1 MKLRAAIIGIL
12 ACSSAA
18 RPDEPAIL
26 AGLRDFF
33 AAASAEQRR
42 EAARRIETDPAYDR
56 ASIRRWLHAAGLFEP
71 IAAGVHSL
79 SVPLGGGAARSVRVR
94 IPSGY
99 DAGQP
104 YPLIYT
110 LHGTSGD
117 GDSIIGYVER
127 LLGERVEQYVVAAP
141 TGYEDVVIHQARWP
155 PTGEHPAALLAIK
168 RFAHI
173 DSDRVY
179 LTGYS
184 RGGHAS
190 WTLAMLY
197 ADEFAG
203 AMPIAGTFLLEQI
216 DGLWDQFLPNARQLP
231 ILAVWGK
238 DDRLDSAGARS
249 AHGGIAGLN
258 GKLVNVARDLG
269 LPLTPVEL
277 EGKGHADIAPPAA
290 ELDRLLAAR
299 RVHFPARVA
308 HAFRHIG
315 QASAYWL
322 EGHEWTGPQWTDR
335 PPVLEFQ
342 PGEHDWDDQH
352 VRNAS
357 VRAFRRLLGELE
369 GEISGQTL
377 RVRRNKVRELT
388 VWFGDGM
395 INWDEPV
402 ALLVGGKKEF
412 EGALR
417 PDLFVCLTQAER
429 TRDFERLRWAG
440 LRVRTGSR
448 TQVVTGETEFA
459 QTQAP
464 RVPGGKE

>member
-1 MKLRAAIIGIL
+1 MKLHAALLAIL

-18 RPDEPAIL
+18 RSDETAIL
-26 AGLRDFF
+26 AALREFF
-33 AAASAEQRR
+33 AVDSAAQRR
-42 EAARRIETDPAYDR
+42 DVARRIETDPAYDR
-56 ASIRRWLHAAGLFEP
+56 TRVSRWLHAAGLYEP
-71 IAAGVHSL
+71 VAAGVHTL
-79 SVPLGGGAARSVRVR
+79 SVPLAGGATRAVRVR

-99 DAGQP
+99 DASRP
-104 YPLIYT
+104 YPLIYA

-117 GDSIIGYVER
+117 GDSIIAYVER
-127 LLGERVEQYVVAAP
+127 LLGERVEQFVVAAP
-141 TGYEDVVIHQARWP
+141 TGYEDVVIHQSRWP
-155 PTGEHPAALLAIK
+155 PTGEHRSALLAIR

-190 WTLAMLY
+190 WTLATLY

-216 DGLWDQFLPNARQLP
+216 DGLWDQFLPNARHLP

-238 DDRLDSAGARS
+238 DDRSDSAGARS
-249 AHGGIAGLN
+249 AHGGITGLN
-258 GKLVNVARDLG
+258 SRLVNVARDLG

-277 EGKGHADIAPPAA
+277 EGKGHADNAPPPA

-299 RVHFPARVA
+299 REHYPARVA
-308 HAFRHIG
+308 HAFRDIG
-315 QASAYWL
+315 QARAYWL
-322 EGHEWTGPQWTDR
+322 EGHEWTGPQWADR
-335 PPVLEFQ
+335 PPLLEFQ
-342 PGEHDWDDQH
+342 PGEHDWDDED

-369 GEISGQTL
+369 GEISGQAL

-395 INWDEPV
+395 IDWDQPV
-402 ALLVGGKKEF
+402 VLVVGGKKEF
-412 EGALR
+412 EGTLR
-417 PDLFVCLTQAER
+417 PDLLVCLIQAER

-440 LRVRTGSR
+440 LRVRTGR
-448 TQVVTGETEFA
+448 RAEVVTGETEFP

-464 RVPGGKE
+464 RGPGEKE